1 MATTLPGL
9 PGLPPRAKPAPPS
22 APVSTPIPSRP
33 AGTSGGAAGGG
44 SGAASQTSRPS
55 SSGQPFELPDFYL
68 PYPARLNP
76 HLAGAREHSKQW
88 AGAMGF
94 LEPAEGHQIW
104 DESDLDRHDYGLLC
118 AYTHPDCDGPELNLI
133 TDWYVWVFYF
143 DDHFLELF
151 KKTKAAA
158 AAKAYLDRLAAFM
171 PAEGPSGRRDLP
183 GPANP
188 VERGLADLWPRTV
201 PAMSAAWR
209 ARFATTTRN
218 LLNESL
224 WELTNISQGRVANPI
239 EYIEMRRKVGGA
251 PWSANLVEH
260 ACRAEVPAGIAA
272 TRPLRVLCDT
282 FADAVHLRND
292 IFSYQRETEQEGE
305 INNGVLVFERFL
317 GLGPQQAADAVND
330 LLTSRLQQFE
340 HTAIAELPPLF
351 ARHAVP
357 PPEQT
362 SVTAYVK
369 GLQDW
374 QAGGHEWH
382 LRSSRY
388 MNSGGQAA
396 GLPAGP
402 AGLGTSAARFPSAS
416 SLGLKRITSLTAPV
430 RPAVGPTPLPRFHQ
444 PFALRLNPN
453 LTVAREHVMAW
464 ATRVGLLEP
473 VPGASRGVVWAQE
486 DLRSFDFALCAA
498 GVAPDSSLPGLDLLA
513 AWLTWGTYAD
523 DYYPAVFGRARNIAA
538 AKAQND
544 RLLAFMPDAATVPP
558 TTGPATTVPPAT
570 GPPTTGAAHPVP
582 VNAVERALADLWART
597 AQSMTPAARQRL
609 RAVLTEM
616 TDSWLWE
623 LAGEILHRIPDPVDC
638 VEMRRQTFGAKLTIT
653 LTEITHGRSLPP
665 EVGQARAIQIMED
678 TASDYLCLLND
689 VISYQKE
696 IEFEGE
702 LHNTVLAVQNFFTST
717 RDQAVGIVNNL
728 MTERMRQFE
737 HVVTAGLPALC
748 EEHQLGLD
756 ASEAVFGHATML
768 QNWMAGIANWHV
780 KTPRYTEPALIA
792 RYEPLAR

>member
-1 MATTLPGL
+1 MATTLPGP
-9 PGLPPRAKPAPPS
+9 PGLPPRAKPAGPP
-22 APVSTPIPSRP
+22 APTPIPSRP
-33 AGTSGGAAGGG
+33 AGSSGGAAGGPPR
-44 SGAASQTSRPS
+44 QD
-55 SSGQPFELPDFYL
+55 QPFELPAFYL

-76 HLAGAREHSKQW
+76 HLAGAREHSSRW
-88 AGAMGF
+88 AREMGF
-94 LEPAEGHQIW
+94 LEPAGGHHIW
-104 DESDLDRHDYGLLC
+104 DQGDLDRHDYGLLC
-118 AYTHPDCDGPELNLI
+118 AYTHPDCDGQELNLI

-151 KKTKAAA
+151 KRTRNTT

-171 PAEGPSGRRDLP
+171 PARGGELP
-183 GPANP
+183 EPENP

-201 PAMSAAWR
+201 PAMSPAWR
-209 ARFATTTRN
+209 DRFATTTRN

-260 ACRAEVPAGIAA
+260 ACGAEVPAPIAA

-305 INNGVLVFERFL
+305 VNNGVLVFERFL

-340 HTAIAELPPLF
+340 HTAITELPPLF
-351 ARHAVP
+351 AEHAVP
-357 PPEQT
+357 PPEQAA
-362 SVTAYVK
+362 VTAYVK

-396 GLPAGP
+396 GPAGAP
-402 AGLGTSAARFPSAS
+402 AGLGTAAARFPAAS
-416 SLGLKRITSLTAPV
+416 SLRRIASFAAPAFQ
-430 RPAVGPTPLPRFHQ
+430 PVGPTPLPEFRM
-444 PFALRLNPN
+444 PFPLRLNPN
-453 LTVAREHVMAW
+453 LDTAREHVMTW
-464 ATRVGLLEP
+464 STRIGFLDP
-473 VPGASRGVVWAQE
+473 VPGAPRGVLWRE
-486 DLRSFDFALCAA
+486 DELRSFDFALCAA
-498 GVAPDSSLPGLDLLA
+498 GLDPDCGESELDLSA
-513 AWLTWGTYAD
+513 DWLTWGTYAD
-523 DYYPAVFGRARNIAA
+523 DYYPAMFGRARNMAA
-538 AKAQND
+538 AKAQNQ
-544 RLLAFMPDAATVPP
+544 RLLAFMPTAA
-558 TTGPATTVPPAT
+558 AT
-570 GPPTTGAAHPVP
+570 GPQAAPANP
-582 VNAVERALADLWART
+582 IERGLADLWART
-597 AQSMTPAARQRL
+597 AGPMTPAQRQRFQ
-609 RAVLTEM
+609 RAVAEM

-638 VEMRRQTFGAKLTIT
+638 VEMRRQTFGSKLTMA
-653 LTEITHGRSLPP
+653 LAQLAPGRSLPP
-665 EVGQARAIQIMED
+665 EVRAAKTIQVMED
-678 TASDYLCLLND
+678 TASDYACLLND
-689 VISYQKE
+689 IFSYQKE

-702 LHNTVLAVQNFFTST
+702 LHNTVLAVQNFFGCN

-737 HVVTAGLPALC
+737 HIVAVGLPALC
-748 EEHQLGLD
+748 EEHQLGLH
-756 ASEAVFGHATML
+756 ASEAVFRRATEL
-768 QNWMAGIANWHV
+768 QNWMAGIVNWHAA
-780 KTPRYTEPALIA
+780 TPRYTEPGLVA
-792 RYEPLAR
+792 RYRPAQPAVRGPAPAVLTVPAAAASLPPPP